1 MSMSEC
7 NEFLEVL
14 IKSFKV
20 QHTQCVKI
28 HISLSLEL
36 R

>member
-7 NEFLEVL
+7 NEFSEVL

-20 QHTQCVKI
+20 EHAQCVKV